1 MVYPYAT
8 DVVREALATLGQ
20 TDLPTAV
27 DTADA
32 DPKRRVLATLYE
44 SARKRVLLAHPW
56 NFLRVVAPVGS
67 GLLARTVEGR
77 RLWSTPFP
85 ADCLRLLGARDR
97 MGDPCAHRRIGME
110 IQSDS
115 ELGAIEY
122 LRDEPDPERWD
133 PWVRKALVLRLA
145 AEFARPLKGSMQ
157 ERQLQEQAYAEA
169 IQEAIKVNA
178 LEDSATRRHRYARD
192 VLDGTYRPGKLYED
206 LP

>member
-1 MVYPYAT
+1 MIYPYAT
-8 DVVREALATLGQ
+8 DVVREALAVLGQ

-44 SARKRVLLAHPW
+44 SARRRVLIAHPW
-56 NFLRVVAPVGS
+56 NFLRVVLPIGS
-67 GLLARTVEGR
+67 GLLHRTREGR
-77 RLWSTPFP
+77 ALWSTTLP

-97 MGDPCAHRRIGME
+97 NGDPCAHRRIGMT
-110 IQSDS
+110 IQSDVPIGS
-115 ELGAIEY
+115 LEY

-133 PWVRKALVLRLA
+133 PWVRKMLVLRLA
-145 AEFARPLKGSMQ
+145 ADFARPIKGSLQ

-169 IQEAIKVNA
+169 HQEAIKVNA

-192 VLDGTYRPGKLYED
+192 VLDGTYHPGKHYED
-206 LP
+206 AL